1 MHQLRVHLAHLG
13 HPVVND
19 PLYGREGPRHV
30 AAPTPVSN
38 TAAAASSTTL
48 ADIVAAIES
57 RHAEC
62 DAAFDHV
69 ATAEVLPAATSSD
82 AATGADIDPF
92 CFECTVRR
100 RDPLPAEL
108 FLCLHASRYTG
119 ADWDYT
125 APPPTW
131 AQIGHEVAV
140 VTVQVDQN
148 SDEN

>member
-30 AAPTPVSN
+30 AAPTPMLD
-38 TAAAASSTTL
+38 TAAAAAAATPSAAL

-57 RHAEC
+57 RHAAY
-62 DAAFDHV
+62 DATFDHV
-69 ATAEVLPAATSSD
+69 ESAGASAAASEATDV
-82 AATGADIDPF
+82 DPF

-100 RDPLPAEL
+100 RDPQPAEL

-125 APPPTW
+125 APPPPW
-131 AQIGHEVAV
+131 AQVGFEVAAV
-140 VTVQVDQN
+140 NVQLDIEN
-148 SDEN
+148 DEN